1 MLPTYKPNDYLVCL
15 KTKNINVND
24 VIVMETNDLGK
35 VVKRVKSIS
44 GNSLKILGDNKSYH
58 SPIYDVTHYLM
69 QLLVGLYLNYFKNL
83 FIAASVFEPT

>member
-44 GNSLKILGDNKSYH
+44 GNSLKILEWAVS
-58 SPIYDVTHYLM
+58 M
-69 QLLVGLYLNYFKNL
+69 VGS
-83 FIAASVFEPT
+83 ISMSIT

>member
-1 MLPTYKPNDYLVCL
+1 MLRLFKVVGISMLPTYKPNDYLVCL

-58 SPIYDVTHYLM
+58 SPIYDVTHYLDA
-69 QLLVGLYLNYFKNL
+69 VIGRVIFKL
-83 FIAASVFEPT
+83 F